1 MAIMPSEPM
10 EIEGSLQ
17 PWAVA
22 SRCIFR
28 VLQEA
33 LQNAVKH
40 SADQN
45 FTVEMHGTKK
55 ESV

>member
-1 MAIMPSEPM
+1 MAIMPSEQM